1 MHNFAVDVASRVSLS
16 WPWYVTRASGLVAAA
31 LLVVLMIT
39 GISVFTGYQ
48 FKFMEPIRA
57 WANHRTLGI
66 AFAIA
71 VGVHILSLLFDK
83 YISFNIVQVF
93 VPFTSQYKH
102 IKLLNVSVGSFG
114 VALGVLSLYMV
125 IAIVLTSLTG
135 IMSGSP
141 RFWKWTHLLS
151 YLVILAIFFHS
162 IMIGTDLHNGIWRWT
177 WIAVNVVILGFVVLR
192 LRSTGSLD

>member
-1 MHNFAVDVASRVSLS
+1 MHNFAVDVSSRLSLS
-16 WPWYVTRASGLVAAA
+16 WPWYVTRASGLVAAV

-66 AFAIA
+66 AFAVA

-93 VPFTSQYKH
+93 VPFASQYKH
-102 IKLLNVSVGSFG
+102 IKLLNISVGSLG

-125 IAIVLTSLTG
+125 IAIVLTSLTS

-141 RFWKWTHLLS
+141 RLWKWTHLLS

-162 IMIGTDLHNGIWRWT
+162 IMIGTDLRNGIWRWT
-177 WIAVNVVILGFVVLR
+177 WIVANIVIMGFVVLR